1 MLNLWQ
7 HDLYITGSY
16 HHLYHTA
23 MRKFLLLCLALPLLA
38 PAQLN
43 KKIARIDSALTYLY
57 QRQLFNGTVLIGEK
71 GKILY
76 KKAFGISGVNGSA
89 LTTASAFNLA
99 SVSKQFFA
107 MMIMILKEQG
117 KLNYDDAVHL
127 YLPSFPY
134 PDITIRQLMTHTS
147 GLPEYFDI
155 AELNMTLL
163 DTLTNESMLTLLAE
177 KKPPLRFKPGEK
189 WEYCNTNYT
198 TLASV
203 IEKAAGMDCS
213 EFFTQQ
219 IVMPLKLKNTYIY
232 NLTMK
237 TFPKSRVF
245 GFHVEGGKAVT
256 DDLMRYDGIVGDG
269 NIYSTVEDLY
279 KWDQAL
285 YSGKLVK
292 TSTFNEAITPARL
305 NDGTLTKYGF
315 GWFIEKPDV
324 EISHTGSWVGFRA
337 LIVRYLQRNQTLII
351 LDNSR
356 NFRGRS
362 VAMNI
367 LDDKP
372 FQLPQTQLIS
382 NIRLIDGTG
391 ASSRPSAVRITDDRI
406 SDIGDLTPFSDEK
419 VIDGKGR
426 VLAPGFID
434 NHSHHE
440 RGLLEDPDAMAPI
453 NQGITTIVIG
463 QDGESDPV
471 DTIRERMKLHPASV
485 NVATYTGHAS
495 LREMTMKGSLARTAT
510 AEEIRSMERILSD
523 EIKKGS
529 LGLSTGLEYEEAF
542 YSSTDE
548 VIQLAKIAGRA
559 GGRYISHIR
568 SEDIHIESSIEEIIR
583 IGKEA
588 KLPVQIS
595 HIKIAMRSKWGHS
608 AAILARLEQARAE
621 GVDITADCYPY
632 ALWSSTP
639 RVLFPKKDFTN
650 PESALYATQELF
662 DPAASIMTHFPNNP
676 KYEGKTITEIA
687 AMNNETP
694 PQALM
699 RVIRDG
705 GGSIAGASM
714 QETDIVNFLSWSN
727 TSICSDGAN
736 GGHPRGYG
744 AFTRVLGRYVREQK
758 IMPLEIAV
766 YKMTGLTAAHL
777 GIQSRGLITSGY
789 FADLVLFDA
798 ATIGDNATM
807 TSPMALSSGID
818 IVWVN
823 GKIVF
828 QQRQS
833 TKEHPGMFVSRSAT
847 N

>member
-7 HDLYITGSY
+7 HHPYITGNH

-23 MRKFLLLCLALPLLA
+23 MRKFLLLFLALPLFA

-76 KKAFGISGVNGSA
+76 KKAFGISGVNGSP
-89 LTTASAFNLA
+89 LTTVSSFNLA

-107 MMIMILKEQG
+107 MMVMMLKEQG
-117 KLNYDDAVHL
+117 KLNYDDAVHQ
-127 YLPSFPY
+127 YLPTFPY

-155 AELNMTLL
+155 AEQNMTLL
-163 DTLTNESMLTLLAE
+163 DTLTNESMIKLLAE
-177 KKPPLRFKPGEK
+177 KKPSLRFKPGEK

-203 IEKAAGMDCS
+203 IEKVAAMDCS
-213 EFFTQQ
+213 KFFTQQ
-219 IVMPLKLKNTYIY
+219 IVSPLKLKNTYIY

-237 TFPKSRVF
+237 TFPQSRVF
-245 GFHVEGGKAVT
+245 GFHVEGGKAVA
-256 DDLMRYDGIVGDG
+256 DDLMRFDGIVGDG

-285 YSGKLVK
+285 YSGKLVAK
-292 TSTFNEAITPARL
+292 TTFHEAITPARL
-305 NDGTLTKYGF
+305 NDGTPTKYGF

-337 LIVRYLQRNQTLII
+337 LIVRYLQRDQTLII

-362 VAMNI
+362 IAMNI

-372 FQLPQTQLIS
+372 VQLPQSQLIS

-391 ASSRPSAVRITDDRI
+391 ASSRQSSVRITDDRI
-406 SDIGDLTPFSDEK
+406 SDIGDLTPFTDES

-440 RGLLEDPDAMAPI
+440 RGLLEDPDAIAPI
-453 NQGITTIVIG
+453 NQGITTIIIG

-471 DTIRERMKLHPASV
+471 DTIKERMKLQPVSV

-510 AEEIRSMERILSD
+510 AEEIESMGRILSD

-548 VIQLAKIAGRA
+548 VIQLAKIASKT

-568 SEDIHIESSIEEIIR
+568 SEDIHLESSIEEIIR

-608 AAILARLEQARAE
+608 PAILARLEQARAE
-621 GVDITADCYPY
+621 GIDITADCYPY

-676 KYEGKTITEIA
+676 NYEGKTISEIA

-714 QETDIVNFLSWSN
+714 QENDIVNFLSWSN

-758 IMPLEIAV
+758 IMPLETAV

-777 GIQSRGLITSGY
+777 GIQDRGLITTGY

-798 ATIGDNATM
+798 NTVGDNATM
-807 TSPMALSSGID
+807 ANPLLLSSGID

-828 QQRQS
+828 RQQQS
-833 TKEHPGMFVSRSAT
+833 TKEHPGLFIRRPE
-847 N
+847 NE